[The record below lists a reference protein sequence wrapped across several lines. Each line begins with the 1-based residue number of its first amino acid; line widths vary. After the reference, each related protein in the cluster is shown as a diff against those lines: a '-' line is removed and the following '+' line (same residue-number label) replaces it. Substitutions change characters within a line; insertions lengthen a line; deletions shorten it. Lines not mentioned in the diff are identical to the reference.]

1 MPMFT
6 EDTLPWRR
14 EWKTRVLSEPNDC
27 LEPADSSQNR
37 LKMTKR
43 RRKDE
48 GELSGLWSVAELET
62 SDQGCTV
69 VSQLTKICFMGGTQ
83 GEKLSFYKEFC
94 FYPVSCAPPRHALD
108 PPLIVV
114 HGDQSGRRPERAPL
128 RCARLS
134 PLVSRTTHHDHHI
147 ERPATRESS
156 TAARSSRVHATSSGT

>member
-1 MPMFT
+1 VPCQCSKLDNVTCMFM

-14 EWKTRVLSEPNDC
+14 ERKTRLLSEPNDC

-69 VSQLTKICFMGGTQ
+69 VSQLTKTCFMGDT
-83 GEKLSFYKEFC
+83 
-94 FYPVSCAPPRHALD
+94 
-108 PPLIVV
+108 
-114 HGDQSGRRPERAPL
+114 
-128 RCARLS
+128 
-134 PLVSRTTHHDHHI
+134 
-147 ERPATRESS
+147 
-156 TAARSSRVHATSSGT
+156 